1 MYDDINAELVF
12 KKLADTL
19 AHSGQ
24 NDFFQLLV
32 ERLETILKVDH
43 VFLSEITGTST
54 FAKTL
59 FARSRGKWLD
69 NFTYNL
75 MATPCGKVLPN
86 VPLFINENLCSL
98 FPDDNLLQELAA
110 ESYMGM
116 AILSPEGKRVGILC
130 FLQDKPMTHA
140 EIGREVLRIAVAQ
153 ISAEF
158 ERKRNEARILELA
171 FQDKLTRLP
180 NRSKLHEHLAHVV
193 EQSPQTQCAIGL
205 VIIDLKRFKEVNYSY
220 GHVMGDKLLMA
231 VAGRLKS
238 QLGKRLFVA
247 RQASDEYA
255 LIDTDASLSKMRELV
270 EQVNRVFSEP
280 FTIMQTQLEVEVNI
294 GASLLPHDSDTAEEL
309 FQHAC
314 IALDE
319 AKTEGL
325 GQCIYDASMAE
336 RLYRKHRVLNQLT
349 KALNNGSLDVHL
361 QPQFCVKSGKVFGAE
376 ALSRWTDDELGPV
389 SPAEFVPIAEERGLI
404 QQLDR
409 LVLRKVGQQL
419 NDWRKQGVEF
429 PGRVSINLSAQQF
442 ESVDV
447 VQKLAQLTH
456 EVGANSYTLEL
467 TEGVMMRKPEEALV
481 VTQMLKKAGFDIAV
495 DDFGTGYSSL
505 AYLQQLSIQWV
516 KIDRSFVRDLNE
528 SEQNKSIV
536 KAIIAMAHSLGMKT
550 VAEGVET
557 KGQAMLLK
565 EFGCDYLQG
574 FFLGRPVSK
583 QAFEA
588 KWLKASAASTAT

>member
-12 KKLADTL
+12 RKLADTL

-24 NDFFQLLV
+24 RNFFQLLV
-32 ERLETILKVDH
+32 ERLESILKVDH
-43 VFLSEITGTST
+43 VMLSEFTYD
-54 FAKTL
+54 TL
-59 FARSRGKWLD
+59 HARTLQVRSKNQWLD
-69 NFTYNL
+69 NFSYQL
-75 MATPCGKVLPN
+75 QGTPCGQVQPGD
-86 VPLFINENLCSL
+86 PLFINHGICQL
-98 FPDDNLLQELAA
+98 FPDDRVLKELEA

-116 AILSPEGKRVGILC
+116 AILSPDGKPIGVLCIL
-130 FLQDKPMTHA
+130 QNSPMSHA

-193 EQSPQTQCAIGL
+193 EQSPHTQGAIGL
-205 VIIDLKRFKEVNYSY
+205 IIIDLKRFKEVNYTY
-220 GHVMGDKLLMA
+220 GHIMGDKLLVA

-238 QLGKRLFVA
+238 QLGADLFVA

-255 LIDTDASLSKMRELV
+255 VIDTDASLPKMRQLV

-294 GASLLPHDSDTAEEL
+294 GASLLPHDSDTADEL

-319 AKTEGL
+319 AKTESL

-349 KALNNGSLDVHL
+349 HALNNGSLDVHL
-361 QPQFCVKSGKVFGAE
+361 QPQFCVKTGKVFGAE

-419 NDWRKQGVEF
+419 SQWRKQGIEF
-429 PGRVSINLSAQQF
+429 PGRISINLSAQQF

-447 VQKLAQLTH
+447 VEKLGQLTQ
-456 EVGANSYTLEL
+456 EVGATSYTLEL

-481 VTQMLKKAGFDIAV
+481 VTQMLKKYGFDIAV

-565 EFGCDYLQG
+565 ELGCDFLQG

-583 QAFEA
+583 QEFEK
-588 KWLKASAASTAT
+588 KWLTASAASTAS